1 MPPRPQTP
9 NPHLLKRHG
18 VAYCHYRRRRAR
30 GQVLTQRRR
39 LQQLLRCGQHG
50 RRVRHRGHRCLFAGD
65 ELAGTG
71 WGGGDAGVAV
81 AHGGAG
87 ACQGRT
93 ADSVQALCRPTPPL
107 GEDRRQACL
116 ARRNPWTWGPR
127 AAPPEPGASPF
138 GAKPGRSMT
147 LAVCPRR
154 AVGDEWW
161 RERRRRRP
169 PAAPPAALV
178 LGRELVCMRVAPS
191 ERRAALGVSRAAASL
206 TACADGRGA
215 TLRADKQAVYVCRSG
230 GCDLIRVGMGKE
242 VEVRWW

>member
-1 MPPRPQTP
+1 MASLIVTTVDGGR
-9 NPHLLKRHG
+9 
-18 VAYCHYRRRRAR
+18 VARYSPSVVDSNNFCA
-30 GQVLTQRRR
+30 V
-39 LQQLLRCGQHG
+39 
-50 RRVRHRGHRCLFAGD
+50 ASMAAASAI
-65 ELAGTG
+65 AGTG
-71 WGGGDAGVAV
+71 AYLRAMNWQVQAGVA
-81 AHGGAG
+81 ATPASRSPTGGPERVRG
-87 ACQGRT
+87 EQRT
-93 ADSVQALCRPTPPL
+93 ACRHCADPHHPC

-127 AAPPEPGASPF
+127 AAPPEPGASPV

-154 AVGDEWW
+154 AVGDGVPL
-161 RERRRRRP
+161 P
-169 PAAPPAALV
+169 PPPAALV